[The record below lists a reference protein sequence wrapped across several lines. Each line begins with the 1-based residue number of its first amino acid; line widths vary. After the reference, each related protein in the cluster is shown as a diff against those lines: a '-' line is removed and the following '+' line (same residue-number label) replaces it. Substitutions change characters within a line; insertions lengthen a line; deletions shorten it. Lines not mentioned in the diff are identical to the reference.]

1 MGPLGSGSC
10 REETEE
16 RRQAL
21 KLLAE
26 GRGPPP
32 GGAWSVG
39 WLCSPALVTLPL
51 PPTQVILSGL
61 HGPSRTRDRPGRLR
75 GKRAGQR
82 GDQSHCRDARSES
95 GGGAALPTR
104 MTAEDVRGKWTHVT
118 GSLPTVP
125 HLPLL

>member
-61 HGPSRTRDRPGRLR
+61 HGPKGSDRLTR
-75 GKRAGQR
+75 
-82 GDQSHCRDARSES
+82 
-95 GGGAALPTR
+95 
-104 MTAEDVRGKWTHVT
+104 
-118 GSLPTVP
+118 
-125 HLPLL
+125 LLLKNKKFAI